1 MKYKELRKEFLN
13 FFKEKGHMVVP
24 SSSLK
29 PINSS
34 VLFTTAGMQ
43 QFTLYLTGEK
53 DAFKDFGNNRLSSC
67 QKCFRT
73 DDIDE
78 VGDKTHHTFFE
89 MLGNW
94 SIGDE
99 KDGYFKEGAIEYAL
113 EFLINVLKVDKEK
126 LFITVFKGT
135 KETPKDDEARKIW
148 LKKGFSENKIREFEK
163 DNFWGPVGGSGPCGP
178 SSEIFYDR
186 GEEIGCGDS
195 NCGPNC
201 PKCNRFVEIWN
212 LVFMQYFKEENGS
225 YRLLEQTN
233 IDTGMGLERMLS
245 ILQEKPSAYQTDLF
259 LPIIKKIEEIS
270 GKKYNDEKRIFRILA
285 DHIRGVVFLASE
297 GINPSNL
304 GQGYILR
311 RLLRRM
317 IRLGRKNKPGESI
330 NLPKDFLIILAR
342 EVIENYKEFY
352 PIIKTREDDILDVFT
367 KEQDKFSKTLER
379 GLRELNK
386 LEGIGEIEEIK
397 NGKIPIINRVSAK
410 DAFNIF
416 QTYGFPLEMIQEE
429 LARKALLVD
438 EEEFKE
444 EFKKE
449 FQKHQEVSRAGAE
462 KKFGGVGK
470 DADYQSTKLHTATH
484 LLHQALRVILGD
496 HVQQRGSDINP
507 QRLRFDFNHSQKIE
521 EKDLKKIEDLI
532 NQKIQEGLDVK
543 KEEMKLKDALQS
555 GVLAFFKDKYPE
567 KVTVY
572 SMGDFSKEIC
582 AGPHVKNTSE
592 LGRFKILKEKSSSS
606 GVRRI
611 KAILE

>member
-53 DAFKDFGNNRLSSC
+53 DIFKDFGNNRLSSC

-113 EFLINVLKVDKEK
+113 DFLINVLKVDKEK
-126 LFITVFKGT
+126 LFITVFKGN

-163 DNFWGPVGGSGPCGP
+163 DNFWGPVGNNGPCGP

-186 GEEIGCGDS
+186 GETFGCGDK

-201 PKCNRFVEIWN
+201 SKCNRFVEIWN

-225 YRLLEQTN
+225 YRLLDQTN
-233 IDTGMGLERMLS
+233 IDTGMGLERILS
-245 ILQEKPSAYQTDLF
+245 ILQDKPSAYQTDLF
-259 LPIIKKIEEIS
+259 LPVIKKIEEIS
-270 GKKYNDEKRIFRILA
+270 DKKYNDEKRIFRILA
-285 DHIRGVVFLASE
+285 DHIRGVVFLVSE
-297 GINPSNL
+297 GVSPSNV
-304 GQGYILR
+304 GQGYIVR

-317 IRLGRKNKPGESI
+317 IRFGKII
-330 NLPKDFLIILAR
+330 NLPNDFLIVLAQ
-342 EVIENYKEFY
+342 EIIKIYKEFY
-352 PIIKTREDDILDVFT
+352 PMIKTREKDIFNIIT
-367 KEQDKFSKTLER
+367 EEQNKFSKTLEK
-379 GLRELNK
+379 GLKKVNLILDKGTITGSVASSIYE
-386 LEGIGEIEEIK
+386 
-397 NGKIPIINRVSAK
+397 
-410 DAFNIF
+410 
-416 QTYGFPLEMIQEE
+416 TYGFPLEMIEE
-429 LARKALLVD
+429 LA
-438 EEEFKE
+438 KE
-444 EFKKE
+444 RSIEIINKDDFYKE
-449 FQKHQEVSRAGAE
+449 QKKHQEISRAGVE
-462 KKFGGVGK
+462 NKFGGIGK

-484 LLHQALRVILGD
+484 LLHQALRVVLGN
-496 HVQQRGSDINP
+496 HIQQKGSDINS
-507 QRLRFDFNHSQKIE
+507 QRLRFDFSHFQKIE
-521 EKDLKKIEDLI
+521 EKDLKRIESLV
-532 NQKIQEGLDVK
+532 NQKIQEGLEIR
-543 KEEMKLKDALQS
+543 KEEMKLGDALQL

-567 KVTVY
+567 KVHVY
-572 SMGDFSKEIC
+572 FVGNFSKEIC
-582 AGPHVKNTSE
+582 AGPHIKSTSE
-592 LGRFKILKEKSSSS
+592 LGHFKILKEKSSSS